1 MNKSATSLTC
11 AVGNLIDQR
20 VRCGGHEPD
29 FIGQIKR
36 VSVATVVGNK
46 DLAACWTI
54 LQYSKQSLLECLR
67 VDADR
72 HYD

>member
-1 MNKSATSLTC
+1 M
-11 AVGNLIDQR
+11 
-20 VRCGGHEPD
+20 GGHEPH

-36 VSVATVVGNK
+36 VLVATVVGNK